1 MCRLAQVIRKRVSR
15 QESRLGRK
23 AGRKNGS
30 NAMIPQEGFKDFMQ
44 TYEICQCEV
53 CATNR
58 LDWQTLSNTEKMVKA
73 VLLKAQFAAELNR
86 FFD

>member
-1 MCRLAQVIRKRVSR
+1 
-15 QESRLGRK
+15 
-23 AGRKNGS
+23 
-30 NAMIPQEGFKDFMQ
+30 MIPQEGFKDLMQ